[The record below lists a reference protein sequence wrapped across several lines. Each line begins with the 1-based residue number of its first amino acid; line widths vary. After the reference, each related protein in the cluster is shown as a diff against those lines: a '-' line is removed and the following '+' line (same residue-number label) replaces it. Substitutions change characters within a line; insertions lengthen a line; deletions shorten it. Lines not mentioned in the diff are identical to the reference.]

1 MSENNEDVPVLSPNL
16 TVDKNGK
23 NMITKDCKLQ
33 GTLSKEH
40 DDQKIEEHDDQ
51 KIEEFFLIKSPF
63 VIHKPQKTIENTS
76 VLAKLDT
83 QPPPYK
89 CMVLDFLMD
98 EPPEYGDATGVVVNV
113 NEVTIFMI
121 ICVLFHDQNHTCVHK
136 QSSGGVL

>member
-1 MSENNEDVPVLSPNL
+1 MRKLTSKGTMSENNEDVSVQCPNI
-16 TVDKNGK
+16 TVDENDKNV
-23 NMITKDCKLQ
+23 IPKDCKLQ
-33 GTLSKEH
+33 GTLSKER
-40 DDQKIEEHDDQ
+40 DDQ

-63 VIHKPQKTIENTS
+63 IIQKPQKTIENAS

-113 NEVTIFMI
+113 NEVTI
-121 ICVLFHDQNHTCVHK
+121 HDYLYVI
-136 QSSGGVL
+136 S

>member
-16 TVDKNGK
+16 AVDKNGK

-33 GTLSKEH
+33 GTLSK
-40 DDQKIEEHDDQ
+40 EHDDQ

-76 VLAKLDT
+76 VLEKLDT

-121 ICVLFHDQNHTCVHK
+121 TCVLFHDHNHTCVHK

>member
-1 MSENNEDVPVLSPNL
+1 MSENNGDVPVLSPNL
-16 TVDKNGK
+16 AVDKNGK

-33 GTLSKEH
+33 GTLSK
-40 DDQKIEEHDDQ
+40 EHDDQ

-76 VLAKLDT
+76 VLEKLDT

-121 ICVLFHDQNHTCVHK
+121 ICVLFHDHNHTCVHK